1 MAEYANIIIDISQE
15 KLDRTFQYRIPEQLR
30 DRLAPGMQVQVPFG
44 NGNRTIKGYVIEL
57 TDKAEFDPKKQKE
70 ILAIDQEG
78 VPVEAQL
85 ITLAAWIRENYGG
98 TMSQSLKTVLP
109 VKQKQKQQEKR
120 SVVLL
125 ASEEEAR
132 KQLEQFERKN
142 STARARLLSA
152 LLAEREIPY
161 EVVTGKLNITAAVIR
176 VLEELGL
183 LFVRRETTY
192 RDPLHFMKGLAE
204 NPQPGA
210 QIVLNEGQQQIVDR
224 IAADQAEGHPATYLI
239 HGVTGSGKTAVYIEL
254 IARAAAQ
261 GKQSIVL
268 IPEIALTFQ
277 TVMRFYKRFGGRVS
291 ILNSRMSAGERYD
304 QFLRAKNGELD
315 VMIGPRS
322 ALFTPFSNLGFII
335 IDEEHE
341 TSYKSETVPRY
352 HARETAITR
361 AQMCGASVVL
371 GSATPSVDSYY
382 RAEQGEY
389 KLLTLDKRVEER
401 PLPDCEIVDLRE
413 ELSHGNRSILSDRLQ
428 ELMEERLKE
437 NQQIM
442 LFLNRR
448 GVSGFVSCRACGH
461 VFKCPHCDVS
471 LSWHNN
477 GMLVCHYCGYQEPA
491 AKLCPKCGSK
501 YVGGFKAGT
510 QKIEQVVKDRF
521 PGARVLRMDFDTTRS
536 KEGHEKIL
544 SAFANHEADILV
556 GTQMIVKGHDFPEVT
571 LVGILAADLSLY
583 VSDYHGA
590 ERTFQLLTQA
600 AGRAGRGNKKGQ
612 VVIQTYSPDHYS
624 IELAARQDYQ
634 GFFEQEMAYRR
645 LMKYPPIWHMM
656 VMLVASAEQE
666 SAERLAEL
674 LGDKLR
680 KSQENG
686 QITGLVMIGPADAA
700 VAKVND
706 IYKKVIYLK
715 HEDHAVLV
723 RIKDV
728 LEEFIGKHREFE
740 TVAIQFDID
749 PMNGF

>member
-224 IAADQAEGHPATYLI
+224 ITADQAEGHPATYLI

-352 HARETAITR
+352 HARETAIMR
-361 AQMCGASVVL
+361 ARMCGASVVL

-389 KLLTLDKRVEER
+389 KLLALDKRVEER

-491 AKLCPKCGSK
+491 AKHCPKCGSK